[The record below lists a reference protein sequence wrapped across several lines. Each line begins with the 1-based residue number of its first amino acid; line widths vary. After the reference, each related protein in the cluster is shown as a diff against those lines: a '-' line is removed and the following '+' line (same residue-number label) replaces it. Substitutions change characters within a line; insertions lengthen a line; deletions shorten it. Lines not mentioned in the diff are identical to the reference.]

1 MSTINLYTKKDRV
14 TNRLPASAKPPIS
27 GGSAVIPEIDL
38 YEYDLN
44 GMPVYGFAY
53 QINNPKANFALT
65 PMTIPGY
72 FREAPKV
79 NGEGVDTHGLF
90 LINLGE
96 DLEQVIKFL
105 QDKLIF
111 GAYGCPK
118 RILTSASND
127 AGEDI
132 QVFCNFNKM
141 RFYPFILPDFSV
153 GYYVCDGQNRP
164 DGSEPKGAW
173 RPYDPKEHGVAL
185 DAPVTYDP
193 TLGLYITRASH
204 IEPV

>member
-1 MSTINLYTKKDRV
+1 MPPINLYTRKDHV
-14 TNRLPASAKPPIS
+14 TRRAPASATPPITAIKS
-27 GGSAVIPEIDL
+27 VISEIDL
-38 YEYDLN
+38 YEYDMN

-53 QINNPKANFALT
+53 QIDNPKANFALT

-72 FREAPKV
+72 FKEAPKV
-79 NGEGVDTHGLF
+79 KGEGVDTHGLF

-96 DLEQVIKFL
+96 DLELVIKFL
-105 QDKLIF
+105 EDALVF
-111 GAYGCPK
+111 GPYGCPK
-118 RILTSASND
+118 RILTSTTND
-127 AGEDI
+127 AGQDI

-153 GYYVCDGQNRP
+153 GYYVCDGQKGPNN
-164 DGSEPKGAW
+164 SEPRGAW
-173 RPYDPKEHGVAL
+173 RDYDPKEDGVAL